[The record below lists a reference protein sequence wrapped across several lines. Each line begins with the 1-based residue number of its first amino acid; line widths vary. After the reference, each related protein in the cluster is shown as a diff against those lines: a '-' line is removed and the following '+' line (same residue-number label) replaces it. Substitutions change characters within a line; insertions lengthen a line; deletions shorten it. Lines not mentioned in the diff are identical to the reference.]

1 MDGKTVIIADG
12 VFPTHEIPLGYLKS
26 AARIICCDGSVK
38 SLVKA
43 GMVPDA
49 VAGDMDSL
57 PGELAVRFSDR
68 LFPDNDQETND
79 LTKAVTWCLKRG
91 YSDLILLG
99 ATGRR
104 EDHTL
109 GNISL
114 LADYGKHSEV
124 TMVTDTGIIR
134 PLFKS
139 SDVLSFPGQQV
150 SVFSLDP
157 YAEVTSEGLK
167 YRLNG
172 MKLQS
177 WWRASLNE
185 SEGES
190 FRLTF
195 NGGPL
200 IIYLK
205 FPE

>member
-1 MDGKTVIIADG
+1 MNGKTVIIADG
-12 VFPTHEIPLGYLKS
+12 VFPTHEIPLAYLKN

-43 GMVPDA
+43 GMEPDA

-57 PGELAVRFSDR
+57 PIDLADRFSDR

-114 LADYGKHSEV
+114 LADYGKNSEV

-134 PLFKS
+134 PLFES
-139 SDVLSFPGQQV
+139 ADVQSFPGQQV

-157 YAEVTSEGLK
+157 SAEVTSEGLK
-167 YRLNG
+167 YRLNR
-172 MKLQS
+172 MKLHS

-185 SEGES
+185 SESES
-190 FRLTF
+190 FMLTF
-195 NGGPL
+195 SGGPL